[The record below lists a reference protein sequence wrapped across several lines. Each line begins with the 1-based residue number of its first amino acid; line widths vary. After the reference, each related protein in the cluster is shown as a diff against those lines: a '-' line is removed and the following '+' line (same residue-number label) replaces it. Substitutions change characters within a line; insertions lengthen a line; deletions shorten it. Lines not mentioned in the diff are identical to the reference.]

1 MWGAARSTA
10 MVAIMVN
17 AVKVSKQ
24 SLSSTIAANFQSFS
38 IAAVSSSSRILSVM
52 TLSSLRMRLNSLK
65 APGGKLLSSW
75 PDAEEFIPGSDGR
88 PPALGARA
96 KALLLLPVTLFI
108 CGGCV
113 WEGWWGWMWDE
124 CGNVEEGLKSSSISS
139 TLASRLLEDLSFR
152 SSSFILFCIMIVF
165 LVIFSPGRPI
175 RRAHGIHCRKIHL
188 TQFGISWVSANL
200 WW

>member
-10 MVAIMVN
+10 MVAITVN

-38 IAAVSSSSRILSVM
+38 IAAVSSSSLILSVM
-52 TLSSLRMRLNSLK
+52 TRSSLRIRLNSRK

-75 PDAEEFIPGSDGR
+75 PDAEEFIPGSDGM
-88 PPALGARA
+88 PPALGTLANA
-96 KALLLLPVTLFI
+96 FELFPVALFI

-113 WEGWWGWMWDE
+113 WEGWWGWMWEE

-139 TLASRLLEDLSFR
+139 TLANRLLEDLSFR
-152 SSSFILFCIMIVF
+152 SSSFILFCIMMVF
-165 LVIFSPGRPI
+165 RVIFSPGLPI
-175 RRAHGIHCRKIHL
+175 LRAQGIHWRKTHL
-188 TQFGISWVSANL
+188 T
-200 WW
+200 